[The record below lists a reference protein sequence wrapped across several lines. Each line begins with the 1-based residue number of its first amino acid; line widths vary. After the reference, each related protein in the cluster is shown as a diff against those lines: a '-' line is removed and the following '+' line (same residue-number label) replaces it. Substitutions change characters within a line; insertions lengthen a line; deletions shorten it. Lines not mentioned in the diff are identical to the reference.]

1 MNNSEIRALNLND
14 LRNKLLDEKENL
26 SKLKFSHSVTQIENP
41 SKISKSRKLIAKII
55 TEINYKIKKQ
65 KCLGI

>member
-26 SKLKFSHSVTQIENP
+26 SKLKFSHSVTPIENP
-41 SKISKSRKLIAKII
+41 SNICKSRKLIAKII
-55 TEINYKIKKQ
+55 TEINYKKNIKK
-65 KCLGI
+65 

>member
-26 SKLKFSHSVTQIENP
+26 SKLKFSHSVTPIENP
-41 SKISKSRKLIAKII
+41 SKINKSRKLIAKII
-55 TEINYKIKKQ
+55 TEINKKSNL
-65 KCLGI
+65 KNKNE

>member
-26 SKLKFSHSVTQIENP
+26 SKLKFSHSVTSIENP
-41 SKISKSRKLIAKII
+41 SKISKSKKLIAKII
-55 TEINYKIKKQ
+55 TEINYKKIKNKND
-65 KCLGI
+65 

>member
-26 SKLKFSHSVTQIENP
+26 SKLKFSHSVTPIENP

-55 TEINYKIKKQ
+55 TEINYKKIKNKND
-65 KCLGI
+65 

>member
-26 SKLKFSHSVTQIENP
+26 SKLKFSHSVAPIENP

-55 TEINYKIKKQ
+55 TEINYKKINNKND
-65 KCLGI
+65 

>member
-26 SKLKFSHSVTQIENP
+26 SKFQLSAE
-41 SKISKSRKLIAKII
+41 A
-55 TEINYKIKKQ
+55 
-65 KCLGI
+65 